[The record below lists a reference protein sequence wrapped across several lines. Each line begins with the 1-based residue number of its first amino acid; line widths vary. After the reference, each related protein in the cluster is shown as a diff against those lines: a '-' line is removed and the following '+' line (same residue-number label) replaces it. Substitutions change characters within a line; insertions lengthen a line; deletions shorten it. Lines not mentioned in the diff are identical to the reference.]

1 MHHLKPPTPF
11 ADALALQAVEA
22 FVARVRTRVISER
35 TSFASA
41 VEHELADWR
50 EAVPAEVSPQEE
62 HPADKEGPPA

>member
-22 FVARVRTRVISER
+22 FVERVRTRVISER
-35 TSFASA
+35 TSFAAA

-50 EAVPAEVSPQEE
+50 EAVPAEAAHAPEE
-62 HPADKEGPPA
+62 ATPCD